1 LSQCTSSFA
10 EHEIAERSRRRLE
23 RHLAKAR
30 LPPGKT
36 LDTFD
41 FEVVPV
47 VSKAQVMALAA
58 GDAWLNNGTNLLL
71 FGPPGGRK
79 SHLLAALGCSAAI
92 WMGRRIASPENVPQT
107 SSVASP
113 PVFPLPHWSPP
124 EPQLPFPIL
133 NQCLLMLALWSCGR
147 RGSVVQAQRQIH
159 RALCTAIPGT
169 VVRAIAEP
177 VQLAALMRKAR
188 IGRSGSEYHLVGG
201 SSAPFL
207 QTALQSS
214 QLSVRVDTG
223 ALSLQPLQ

>member
-1 LSQCTSSFA
+1 MSQCTSSFA

-159 RALCTAIPGT
+159 RANNRKTWYTSDGEEERPSPYKRAYAGMSLGSTADI
-169 VVRAIAEP
+169 
-177 VQLAALMRKAR
+177 
-188 IGRSGSEYHLVGG
+188 HLL
-201 SSAPFL
+201 F
-207 QTALQSS
+207 
-214 QLSVRVDTG
+214 SV
-223 ALSLQPLQ
+223 